1 MIKHHYF
8 EEGWELDRFSPYQVE
23 LDDYSTPRRGPR
35 YVRGRRAAIS
45 NSLIHA
51 PEDNDTYIRAAEDS
65 DSSGDEPAAAPAAP
79 DGEIRRPGW
88 RGADDDD
95 DAATV

>member
-1 MIKHHYF
+1 VIKHHYF

-23 LDDYSTPRRGPR
+23 LDDYSVPRRGPR

-65 DSSGDEPAAAPAAP
+65 DSSDDEPAVAPAAL

-95 DAATV
+95 DNATV

>member
-35 YVRGRRAAIS
+35 YVRGRRAVAS

-51 PEDNDTYIRAAEDS
+51 PEDKDTCIRAAEDS
-65 DSSGDEPAAAPAAP
+65 DSGDELAAAPAAT

-95 DAATV
+95 DATV

>member
-35 YVRGRRAAIS
+35 YVRGRRAVAS

-51 PEDNDTYIRAAEDS
+51 PEDKDTCIRAAEDS
-65 DSSGDEPAAAPAAP
+65 DSGGDELAAAPAAT